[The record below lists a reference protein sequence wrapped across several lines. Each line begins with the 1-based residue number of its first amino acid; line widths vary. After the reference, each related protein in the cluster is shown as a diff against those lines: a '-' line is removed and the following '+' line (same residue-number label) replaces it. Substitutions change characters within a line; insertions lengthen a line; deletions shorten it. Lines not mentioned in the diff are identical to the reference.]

1 MPKGGTA
8 KSRPSLLWSL
18 TMHILVFGGTGKT
31 GAPAVK
37 RLIEK
42 GHAVRVFTRA
52 PAKVVA
58 GATPV
63 TGDLDKPETLT
74 SVFAGVDAVL
84 MVLMVNPAEQARGLA
99 IVAAAT
105 TAGVKRIGLLSLV
118 HGEGTEVVPF
128 YASKKVIEAAMRESG
143 LEWTVVRSA
152 GFFQTDAGLKGDIVD
167 KGIFS
172 PPLGSCGINRIDTR
186 DVGYALAEALTRT
199 PFVSGEHRIFGPET
213 LTGDIC
219 AATYA
224 KLLGR
229 PVRYIGDD
237 LDAWA
242 AFKKDGFPP
251 WSLNALRHMYAA
263 TQKIGMKPELGEAK
277 SAVLPPQQITFE
289 DFARE
294 LVAGWQK

>member
-1 MPKGGTA
+1 MA
-8 KSRPSLLWSL
+8 
-18 TMHILVFGGTGKT
+18 MQVLVFGGTGKT
-31 GAPAVK
+31 GGPAVK

-42 GHAVRVFTRA
+42 GHMVRVFTRSPEKA
-52 PAKVVA
+52 AA
-58 GATPV
+58 LGATAV
-63 TGDLDKPETLT
+63 AGDLDKPETLAGA
-74 SVFAGVDAVL
+74 FANIDAVL

-99 IVAAAT
+99 IVAAAKA
-105 TAGVKRIGLLSLV
+105 AGVKRIGLLSLV
-118 HGEGTEVVPF
+118 HGEGTDAVPF
-128 YASKKVIEAAMRESG
+128 YASKKVIEAAMRASG
-143 LEWTVVRSA
+143 MEWTVVRSA
-152 GFFQTDAGLKGDIVD
+152 GFFQTDGGLKADIVD
-167 KGIFS
+167 KGLFS

-213 LTGDIC
+213 LTGEIC

-263 TQKIGMKPELGEAK
+263 TQKIGMKPEPGEPK
-277 SAVLPPQQITFE
+277 SEILPPRQIRFE
-289 DFARE
+289 EFARD